1 MPMKPD
7 IVILDEAAEIMPA
20 PPTTEIKPWVP
31 WEELDLKK
39 IIQADR
45 RYDLFGTETDE
56 DQDVPDLQ
64 KLLQSLWQWQ
74 WPQQYYVF
82 WEEKTKQPIFWKER
96 EWMYDWVVVTDV
108 KTIGKNVVQYSINWI
123 SQYWVMDKSDKD
135 LPLIYIIPSE
145 QQADPDQLEQ
155 QDPQQADPD
164 DSENNQEQ
172 SEDQQEHNDGESD
185 QANGDTETSDTQSQ
199 PESAEDEQPQTDET
213 TSSTKPES
221 DETESQ
227 PPENPEKESEWK
239 VWWDENED
247 GEEWAEKIVKAG
259 AKKVTPEELLTLP
272 KQEFVL
278 AKWNSTIIN
287 DDGTETP
294 NASYHTVKIFD
305 NTQST
310 STTTW
315 LYVHEGKVKYFYSNE
330 DGRVWQKKH
339 STYDKDWC
347 LYWIA
352 KASW

>member
-1 MPMKPD
+1 MTMKPD
-7 IVILDEAAEIMPA
+7 IVTLDLAAEIISA

-64 KLLQSLWQWQ
+64 KLLQSLWQQQ

-96 EWMYDWVVVTDV
+96 EWMYDWVVVTDI

-123 SQYWVMDKSDKD
+123 SQYWLIETW
-135 LPLIYIIPSE
+135 LPLIYIIPPE
-145 QQADPDQLEQ
+145 QQANPDQLEQ

-172 SEDQQEHNDGESD
+172 SEDQQQSNDGESD
-185 QANGDTETSDTQSQ
+185 QANGDTESSDTQSQ
-199 PESAEDEQPQTDET
+199 PESAEDEQPQDDET

-239 VWWDENED
+239 VWWEENED
-247 GEEWAEKIVKAG
+247 GEEWAEEIVKAG

-278 AKWNSTIIN
+278 AKRNSTIISA
-287 DDGTETP
+287 DWTETP

-315 LYVHEGKVKYFYSNE
+315 LYVHEGKIKYFYSNE
-330 DGRVWQKKH
+330 DGRVWQKKY

>member
-20 PPTTEIKPWVP
+20 PPTTEIKPWIP

-74 WPQQYYVF
+74 WPQQYYIF

-123 SQYWVMDKSDKD
+123 SQYWLLDLKWQTW

-145 QQADPDQLEQ
+145 QQANPDQLEQ

-164 DSENNQEQ
+164 DSENNQDQ
-172 SEDQQEHNDGESD
+172 SEHQEKQNDGD
-185 QANGDTETSDTQSQ
+185 QEEQHTNTEWSDTQEKSTDDSATD
-199 PESAEDEQPQTDET
+199 ESTSAEEKTQDEWQSSHQKDSET
-213 TSSTKPES
+213 PSESKPS
-221 DETESQ
+221 
-227 PPENPEKESEWK
+227 
-239 VWWDENED
+239 WDENED

-315 LYVHEGKVKYFYSNE
+315 LYVHEGKIKYFYSNE

>member
-7 IVILDEAAEIMPA
+7 IVIVDEAAA

-45 RYDLFGTETDE
+45 RYDLFGTE

-64 KLLQSLWQWQ
+64 KLLQSLWQQQ

-108 KTIGKNVVQYSINWI
+108 KTVGKNVVQYSINWI
-123 SQYWVMDKSDKD
+123 SQYWIVDLKWETW
-135 LPLIYIIPSE
+135 LPLIYIIPPE
-145 QQADPDQLEQ
+145 QQANPDQLKQ
-155 QDPQQADPD
+155 QNQQQADPD

-172 SEDQQEHNDGESD
+172 NEDQQEHNDGKSD
-185 QANGDTETSDTQSQ
+185 QANGDTESSDTQSQ
-199 PESAEDEQPQTDET
+199 PESAEDEQPQDDET
-213 TSSTKPES
+213 TS
-221 DETESQ
+221 ETESQ
-227 PPENPEKESEWK
+227 PPENPEKESESK
-239 VWWDENED
+239 IWWEENED
-247 GEEWAEKIVKAG
+247 AEKIVKAG

-278 AKWNSTIIN
+278 AKRNSTIIS
-287 DDGTETP
+287 DDWTETP